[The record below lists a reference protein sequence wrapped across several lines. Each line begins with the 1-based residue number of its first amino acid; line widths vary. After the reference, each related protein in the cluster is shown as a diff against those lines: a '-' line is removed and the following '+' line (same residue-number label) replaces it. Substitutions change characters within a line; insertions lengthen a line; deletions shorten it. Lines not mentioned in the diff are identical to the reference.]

1 MICVMEIV
9 IVMKN
14 KKHPFKGLPIPSPEE
29 LRKLA
34 EKIAVKHEEVKF
46 ITGGII
52 MDTCCCECHR
62 KYK

>member
-1 MICVMEIV
+1 MTMTT
-9 IVMKN
+9 

-29 LRKLA
+29 LRKLV
-34 EKIAVKHEEVKF
+34 EKIAVKHEELKF